1 MTKQYLT
8 LILITLL
15 ILTGCA
21 ERKAAVSSKASAV
34 LLPTLTPVPVIS
46 TRPLPTPTLTMET
59 PPTALSF
66 ITAAAPPT
74 LTRLPTSTD
83 IPPTITPTPTATLFP
98 VPDSILVN
106 DLPPESFI
114 YLPPET
120 VQHSREILAQGVTL
134 ERDLYRFSKIGDS
147 IVDTEQ
153 FFVPFDTG
161 NYQLGEY
168 QYLQE
173 AVRHYSGA
181 FGRFGF
187 ALRDGLNSTSV
198 MDPMW
203 ANKEHCLAN
212 ETALACEIRLNN
224 PSVLLIHFGT
234 NDWTGTFDRNMR
246 QIIEYTIGE
255 GIVPALITKAN
266 RVDGSNERNDILR
279 QLAAEYHVPVWD
291 FDVVAE
297 TLPARGL
304 DLDEAH
310 LTISTEFDYA
320 LPGPI
325 YSGYK
330 AFNLTGLIFLDTF
343 LRQVVLPVMR
353 ES

>member
-1 MTKQYLT
+1 MN
-8 LILITLL
+8 
-15 ILTGCA
+15 G
-21 ERKAAVSSKASAV
+21 
-34 LLPTLTPVPVIS
+34 
-46 TRPLPTPTLTMET
+46 
-59 PPTALSF
+59 
-66 ITAAAPPT
+66 
-74 LTRLPTSTD
+74 
-83 IPPTITPTPTATLFP
+83 
-98 VPDSILVN
+98 
-106 DLPPESFI
+106 LPPDLFI
-114 YLPPET
+114 HLPPET
-120 VQHSREILAQGVTL
+120 VQRSREILAHGRTL
-134 ERDLYRFSKIGDS
+134 RRDPHRFSKIGDS

-153 FFVPFDTG
+153 FFVPFDAR

-203 ANKEHCLAN
+203 ANKENCLPN
-212 ETALACEIRLNN
+212 ENSLACEIRLNN
-224 PSVLLIHFGT
+224 PSLLLIHFGT
-234 NDWTGTFDRNMR
+234 NDWTGTFGRNMR
-246 QIIEYTIGE
+246 QIIEYALAE
-255 GIVPALITKAN
+255 GIVPVLITKAN

-279 QLAAEYHVPVWD
+279 QLAAEYHIPVWD

-304 DLDEAH
+304 DQDEAH
-310 LTISTEFDYA
+310 LTISTEFDYS

-343 LRQVVLPVMR
+343 LREVALPVIR
-353 ES
+353 DP